1 MISNLKNNLK
11 NKTNISS
18 LFNYDSNP
26 STKTSST
33 IEDFID
39 ITEEFID
46 NDVKEKKEML
56 KKFIKDSIS
65 IIFESRKEKI
75 NNDFS
80 FNTSKN
86 SEFSNNQFDNNL
98 FNPELDEFFIYNDFY
113 KDKNELQK
121 FNIEFYL
128 TKKTDNSIIK
138 ELVEK
143 WKLAFDLNI
152 RNNEKNIKNFKNKI
166 NI

>member
-1 MISNLKNNLK
+1 MFRKIISNLKNNLK

-46 NDVKEKKEML
+46 NDVKEKKEIL

-75 NNDFS
+75 N
-80 FNTSKN
+80 
-86 SEFSNNQFDNNL
+86 L
-98 FNPELDEFFIYNDFY
+98 I
-113 KDKNELQK
+113 K
-121 FNIEFYL
+121 F
-128 TKKTDNSIIK
+128 
-138 ELVEK
+138 
-143 WKLAFDLNI
+143 I
-152 RNNEKNIKNFKNKI
+152 RNVLFKF
-166 NI
+166 